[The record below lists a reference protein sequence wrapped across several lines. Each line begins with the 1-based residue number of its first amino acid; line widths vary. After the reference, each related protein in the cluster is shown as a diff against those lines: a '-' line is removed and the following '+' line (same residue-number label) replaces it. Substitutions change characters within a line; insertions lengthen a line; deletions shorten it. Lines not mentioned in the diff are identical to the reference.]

1 MLFSEI
7 FAVLLACASVA
18 AADCR
23 TQSYRG
29 TVYRD
34 GTAAE
39 CTGRASAVC
48 QAGQTQEKLRYSYD
62 GDVYNEG
69 NGCAVAVSSPSAKW
83 DIILIRHIFRSLAA
97 RSN

>member
-29 TVYRD
+29 TVYKD

-48 QAGQTQEKLRYSYD
+48 QAGQSQEKLRYSYD
-62 GDVYNEG
+62 GDSYNEG
-69 NGCAVAVSSPSAKW
+69 NGCAVAVTCCTK
-83 DIILIRHIFRSLAA
+83 
-97 RSN
+97 